1 MKIDLDH
8 LHHWMCA
15 IRESEDPKRTL
26 DAFWKGQIDS
36 KLWLIENIRPFVKN
50 PISVDINGGWVGVL
64 ASLLFQ
70 SDLSI
75 TKIRSIDIDPVC
87 EPIARKMNKLEEIQ
101 GRFFAETIDMCD
113 AEQTAD
119 LIINTSCEHMS
130 QKQYEKW
137 ILNVPKES
145 LIVLQSNNYNIPEHV
160 RIAND
165 LTDFISQSEIDVI
178 WQGELDLPN
187 YTRYMIVGNNK

>member
-178 WQGELDLPN
+178 WQGKLDLPN
-187 YTRYMIVGNNK
+187 YTRYMIIGNNK